1 MPTNARFASELIRG
15 THSVFYQEGHD
26 LLLEG
31 DHSVHQLVDSRAL
44 SGKEKEWGM
53 NDSTGSDL
61 NVGLPSQ
68 VKS

>member
-1 MPTNARFASELIRG
+1 MPTNAKFASELNRE
-15 THSVFYQEGHD
+15 THSLFYQEGHD

-31 DHSVHQLVDSRAL
+31 DHSIHQLVDSGAL

-61 NVGLPSQ
+61 SAGLPSQ